1 MNNTEKTSL
10 HITEVQRALDK
21 ARIYKEEVDIICWS
35 LADGGKAIRYQRWL
49 VSSGN
54 WYGGWHRVRNPRNNE
69 VRLIPDIFII
79 RFNGHPV
86 HI

>member
-1 MNNTEKTSL
+1 MNTPEKKSL
-10 HITEVQRALDK
+10 HITDVQRALDK